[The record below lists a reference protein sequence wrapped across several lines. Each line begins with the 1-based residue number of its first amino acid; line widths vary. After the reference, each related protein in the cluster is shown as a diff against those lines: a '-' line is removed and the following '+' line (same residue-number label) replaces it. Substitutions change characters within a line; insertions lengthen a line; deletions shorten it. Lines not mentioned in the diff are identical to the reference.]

1 MISSII
7 IEALARRAKS
17 VIDNHPSMERNV
29 GPTVPEFHAAFV
41 DELKRFENVELDNS
55 ATVPPKPVRAK
66 LFSDPATR
74 PSRGVGL
81 GQRTG
86 GTAQS
91 DADEAKR
98 ILKMLAPGESRQEFA
113 EALSRKENTFLHEQM
128 LASLFPL
135 YSVTGKQ
142 LFWLR
147 EIKDKLIERGL
158 I

>member
-55 ATVPPKPVRAK
+55 ATVPPKPARAK
-66 LFSDPATR
+66 FDLSPQ
-74 PSRGVGL
+74 PSL
-81 GQRTG
+81 GKGIGQITG
-86 GTAQS
+86 GNAMS
-91 DADEAKR
+91 DGKEAIRLLRMITPCGIDTVTEVCGANAAKFV
-98 ILKMLAPGESRQEFA
+98 S
-113 EALSRKENTFLHEQM
+113 EQTDRSN
-128 LASLFPL
+128 ATVTHF
-135 YSVTGKQ
+135 SVTGKQ